1 MKVGD
6 KVRTTYQ
13 HSETATIV
21 KPRKRE
27 GVPGSGWHIIRQI
40 GFDSRNIVISSANHE
55 IVSVGLNGGKR
66 GLS

>member
-27 GVPGSGWHIIRQI
+27 GVPGSGWHIIQW
-40 GFDSRNIVISSANHE
+40 DCD
-55 IVSVGLNGGKR
+55 GKR
-66 GLS
+66 ACCHEDMMVLRND